1 MNTLKAV
8 IVDDEASSIE
18 SLAAKIEMFTPQVKV
33 VKTFILS
40 QEALREI
47 PKLDVDL
54 IFLDIEMPH
63 LDGLS
68 FAEKAKLG
76 GTEIIYTTAYQ
87 KYAKDAFKVCAF
99 DFLLK
104 PVDRHELVKSMN
116 RLLAKLS
123 ASSTASANRFTLL
136 YHKITIPSTRGL
148 LFIEIQDIVW
158 LESDNNY
165 TTLHMADSGSIVTS
179 RSIGDF
185 ETLLASYNFCRIHQ
199 SAIINLQYLK
209 EYLRGEGG
217 TVILTN
223 GKELEVSRRRKAYF
237 LSMVQ

>member
-1 MNTLKAV
+1 MDTLKAV
-8 IVDDEASSIE
+8 IVDDEVSSIE
-18 SLAAKIEMFTPQVKV
+18 SLSAKIEMFTPGVKV
-33 VKTFILS
+33 IKTFVLS

-47 PKLDVDL
+47 PKMDVDL
-54 IFLDIEMPH
+54 VFLDIEMPH

-68 FAEKAKLG
+68 FARKAKMG

-104 PVDRHELVKSMN
+104 PVDRHELVKSIN
-116 RLLAKLS
+116 RLQAKLS
-123 ASSTASANRFTLL
+123 ASSTVAFNRVTLL

-148 LFIEIQDIVW
+148 LFIQIQDIVW

-165 TTLHMADSGSIVTS
+165 TTLYMADSGSIVTS

-185 ETLLASYNFCRIHQ
+185 ESLLASYNFCRIHQ
-199 SAIINLQYLK
+199 SVIINLQYLQ

-223 GKELEVSRRRKAYF
+223 GKALEVSRRRKAHF
-237 LSMVQ
+237 LNLVQ